1 MQAVPLPAL
10 AGWTW
15 VRDGLSLFRTQPLAF
30 FSWAMFI
37 SLMLMIATITP
48 PIGPLFFIILM
59 PTATLLSLS
68 AGRHATN
75 GQKILLGTWIEPL
88 KQPFVFRRLLGMG
101 GLYVAFCLIIGLV
114 VFMPFSAEVTEALKN
129 IEQTNDLMPLME
141 AVRTPMVIFAILY
154 MLMAA
159 IFWYAPALVG
169 WHGTRITQALF
180 FSGIACWR
188 NKWAFLVYGLCWLA
202 IFLVIDTLMSV
213 LIMVGLPISTAAT
226 IQVPI
231 NVVATAVLYCSF
243 YTSYESVFQSSFAQT
258 EHGGAD
264 QPPPPPDNNANS
276 S

>member
-15 VRDGLSLFRTQPLAF
+15 VRDGWSLFRTQPFAF
-30 FSWAMFI
+30 FSWAMFV
-37 SLMLMIATITP
+37 SLILMIATITP
-48 PIGPLFFIILM
+48 PIGPLVFIILM

-88 KQPFVFRRLLGMG
+88 RKPFVFRRLLGMG
-101 GLYVAFCLIIGLV
+101 GLYVAFCLLIGLA
-114 VFMPFSAEVTEALKN
+114 VFMPYSAEITEALKN
-129 IEQTNDLMPLME
+129 IEQTNDLMPLMA
-141 AVRTPMVIFAILY
+141 AVRTPMIIFAILY
-154 MLMAA
+154 MFMAA

-169 WHGTRITQALF
+169 WHDTRITQALF

-202 IFLVIDTLMSV
+202 VFLLIDTVMSG
-213 LIMVGLPISTAAT
+213 LIMARLPLSTAAT
-226 IQVPI
+226 LQVPI

-243 YTSYESVFQSSFAQT
+243 YTSYASVFHSQFSQNNDND
-258 EHGGAD
+258 AD
-264 QPPPPPDNNANS
+264 QTPPPPTPLP
-276 S
+276 